1 MFAPSP
7 GRESR
12 FLSKFLGSLGCKF
25 GKSRMNRKFIPLG
38 FLTMTLSIRISKLAA
53 FTLRL
58 LLVLASFAQIPSA
71 SASVATANLEWDRNP
86 ETNIAGYL
94 VHYGTTSGDYSKSR
108 EVSTLPTAT
117 LTDLEVETTYYCVVQ
132 AFTTSGLRGLY
143 SSEISFTVP
152 KSNPPDFSVAHA
164 WGSDRYDLTAA
175 SQAIDFGDVDL
186 ATPGLTNT
194 FILKNPGTAPLTGL
208 AVTGN
213 DQNFSVT
220 RLGTTTLAPGEIT
233 VFNVTFRPSATGSYA
248 TVLHVVS
255 GETGESALDISLT
268 GTGVEEPEIAVE
280 QPIIAELTAST
291 SAIHFEDTPLGTTS
305 ATQVVTLSNTGSD
318 ALTGLQ
324 ITPDGPDAASFVLE
338 LPPVTS
344 LAPGASTDF
353 RVSFTPSGA
362 GFRGASLRFSSDST
376 AQAFVKI
383 GGNGIAVPEISV
395 HLSNGKDL
403 IDEAASINFSSVK
416 LGKMSD
422 AQVFTIHNSGSAFL
436 ENLAISKNGSHTSD
450 FTVNGLRTTSLA
462 PGASTE
468 FNINFRPSG
477 TGVREA
483 TIQITSNDGDE
494 TNFDI
499 IVTGNGI
506 KPLPAVML
514 GLQPLSAPIQFSSNC
529 GVLKAP
535 VRGIEVIGG
544 RKYLTLTLAK
554 TPGKTVIPRSVEV
567 SSNLVVWSSGKTH
580 TTVLID
586 NATTLK
592 VRDNTPLTR
601 NAKRYIRLK
610 PRAR

>member
-1 MFAPSP
+1 MS
-7 GRESR
+7 
-12 FLSKFLGSLGCKF
+12 
-25 GKSRMNRKFIPLG
+25 
-38 FLTMTLSIRISKLAA
+38 LSIRTSKLALSA
-53 FTLRL
+53 LRL
-58 LLVLASFAQIPSA
+58 LLVLVSLAQISA
-71 SASVATANLEWDRNP
+71 ANVSRGTANLEWNPNP

-94 VHYGTTSGDYSKSR
+94 VHYGTASGDYSNTQ

-117 LTDLEVETTYYCVVQ
+117 LADLEVETPYYCVVQ

-143 SSEISFTVP
+143 SSEISFTIP

-164 WGSDRYDLTAA
+164 WGSDRNNLTAA

-208 AVTGN
+208 AVTGD

-280 QPIIAELTAST
+280 QPVSAELTAST
-291 SAIHFEDTPLGTTS
+291 SEVHFEDTPLGTTS

-324 ITPDGPDAASFVLE
+324 ITTDGLHVASFMLD
-338 LPPVTS
+338 LPSVTS
-344 LAPGASTDF
+344 LAPGASTEF
-353 RVSFTPSGA
+353 KVTFTPTSVGYQA
-362 GFRGASLRFSSDST
+362 ASLRVSSDST
-376 AQAFVKI
+376 AQDSVEI
-383 GGNGIAVPEISV
+383 GGNGIAVPEIEV
-395 HLSNGKDL
+395 QLSSGNDLKD
-403 IDEAASINFSSVK
+403 DATSINFSSVK
-416 LGKMSD
+416 LGKIGD
-422 AQVFTIHNSGSAFL
+422 TQVFTIHNSGSATL
-436 ENLAISKNGSHTSD
+436 ENLAISKHGSHTSD
-450 FTVNGLRTTSLA
+450 FNVNGLRTTSLA

-468 FNINFRPSG
+468 FRINFSPSG
-477 TGVREA
+477 TGIRRA
-483 TIQITSNDGDE
+483 AIQITSNDGDE
-494 TNFDI
+494 TSFDLV
-499 IVTGNGI
+499 VTGTGI
-506 KPLPAVML
+506 KPVPSVML
-514 GLQPLSAPIQFSSNC
+514 GLQPMSAPVQFSSIA
-529 GVLKAP
+529 GVSKVP
-535 VRGIEVIGG
+535 SRGIELIGG
-544 RKYLTLTLAK
+544 RKYLTLTLTK
-554 TPGKTVIPRSVEV
+554 PPGKTALSRNVEV
-567 SSNLVVWSSGKTH
+567 SSNLVAWSSGKAH

-586 NATTLK
+586 SATTLK

-610 PRAR
+610 PKTR